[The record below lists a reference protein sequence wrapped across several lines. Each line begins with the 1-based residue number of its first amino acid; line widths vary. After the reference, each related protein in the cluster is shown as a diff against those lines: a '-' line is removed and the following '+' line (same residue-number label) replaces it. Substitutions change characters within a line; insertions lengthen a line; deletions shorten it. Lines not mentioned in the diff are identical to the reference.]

1 MRHISSLGE
10 LKDTISGLKKN
21 GKTIGF
27 VPTMGALHEG
37 HLSLIRK
44 SKAQNDFS
52 VVSIFVNPLQFNN
65 TNDLDAY
72 PRVLNEDLML
82 LKKHNVDLVFTPSE
96 KDLYPS
102 NPIVSIDFGPL
113 STKLEGKFRKGHF
126 EGVGVVVSK
135 FFHLVDPNRAY
146 FGLKDLQQFILIRK
160 MCEDLSFNCEVVGV
174 ETIREESGLAL
185 SSRNRRLSKE
195 GLNTA
200 AIIHRGLLAI
210 KEGVEKREPLSKSM
224 KKARALYQGKNDFEL
239 EYLEAIDPT
248 TLDSVE
254 EYFSLTELAICVA
267 GYVEGVRLI
276 DNLYLRLKE

>member
-135 FFHLVDPNRAY
+135 
-146 FGLKDLQQFILIRK
+146 
-160 MCEDLSFNCEVVGV
+160 
-174 ETIREESGLAL
+174 
-185 SSRNRRLSKE
+185 
-195 GLNTA
+195 
-200 AIIHRGLLAI
+200 
-210 KEGVEKREPLSKSM
+210 
-224 KKARALYQGKNDFEL
+224 
-239 EYLEAIDPT
+239 
-248 TLDSVE
+248 
-254 EYFSLTELAICVA
+254 
-267 GYVEGVRLI
+267 
-276 DNLYLRLKE
+276 